1 MARAKVE
8 QVQCDRCKR
17 VELVPVRTE
26 GQGPAIL
33 LLKFKGE
40 DLKYEDLCPR
50 CDAAIVRLIED
61 IKQWEREVKQEFLGP
76 QVGQNQAPPM
86 QVATNYSPPQPH
98 SAAAAKR

>member
-17 VELVPVRTE
+17 VELVPLREDRT
-26 GQGPAIL
+26 GAAVMTL
-33 LLKFKGE
+33 TFKGAE
-40 DLKYEDLCPR
+40 LKYEDLCPR
-50 CDAAIVRLIED
+50 CETAVGRLIED

-76 QVGQNQAPPM
+76 QVSQNQAAPM
-86 QVATNYSPPQPH
+86 QVPPILSPPQPH